1 MSPVTAEGSQSAPV
15 NPESAQSAP
24 AKASTSGNQQLR
36 IAILVV
42 VAALVGVGLWLAF
55 GNSSNKH
62 HPKNKGKGAVTTAI
76 GPVAFSKARLAKQ
89 PNIIDQPIYW
99 AGPKKGY
106 HYEFWRLKNDQ
117 VYVRYLPQNVK
128 AGAPGKKYLI
138 IGTYP
143 FANAYHAL
151 KKQSH
156 GRVTKGPN
164 GSIIWTSSSD
174 PHSVYIAW
182 PGRRY
187 QIEVYDPKAS
197 TAAAIAANGDVAP
210 IG

>member
-15 NPESAQSAP
+15 SPEAAPSAP
-24 AKASTSGNQQLR
+24 AKGQTTGNQQLR

-42 VAALVGVGLWLAF
+42 VAALIGVGLWLAF

-62 HPKNKGKGAVTTAI
+62 KNKNKQGPLTTAI
-76 GPVAFSKARLAKQ
+76 GPIALSKTQLLNKANILGQ
-89 PNIIDQPIYW
+89 PVYW

-106 HYEFWRLKNDQ
+106 HYEFWRLKNDEIF
-117 VYVRYLPQNVK
+117 VRYLPQNVA
-128 AGAPGKKYLI
+128 AGAPGKGFLI

-143 FANAYHAL
+143 LQHAYKAL
-151 KKQSH
+151 RKQAH
-156 GRVTKGPN
+156 GRVEKGPN
-164 GSIIWTSSSD
+164 NSIVWPLPKD

-182 PGRRY
+182 PGKSY
-187 QIEVYDPKAS
+187 EIEVYHPNASKAVK
-197 TAAAIAANGDVAP
+197 IASDGSVTT